1 MLIPTTVE
9 EQYER
14 ASSDDIRI
22 LVVGA
27 GIAGVT
33 AAGLLRRDGRHPVL
47 IDRAKDDGHPGYMLA
62 LMPLVDAAL
71 DDLGV
76 HERYRESS
84 VALERYGLHAS
95 NGRMLR
101 NDSMVDILAR
111 FGNYRGISRGEL
123 MDVLTPEGGA
133 AAFGSVVTALD
144 DSGTATTVTIESGGR
159 AGGGSGDRPDSTTR
173 QLEFDLVIVADGI
186 HSSTRGL
193 VLGER
198 ALGNSAVGT
207 VDTKWGGWVVWAP
220 DDTESDLG
228 EEMWGARSF
237 LGIYPV
243 LGKVGVFLGGPNAD
257 TQAGP
262 AAFIEDM
269 RRSVTTISP
278 RLERALDAVTRD
290 PDPYYWPLTDCRSPA
305 WAVGRT
311 VLLGDAAAG
320 FLPTAGIGAGMAME
334 SAWVL
339 TRMLRHATA
348 GDVRPDIAT
357 AIPTVLLAYERT
369 QRPRVEAA
377 QGNSRSLA
385 RLMFRRS
392 RVLAKLRDIAM
403 RFVSVKLALRS
414 IQKLLAEQPD
424 PDAAAEPVPAQA
436 S

>member
-1 MLIPTTVE
+1 MLTHANVE
-9 EQYER
+9 EQYEQ

-22 LVVGA
+22 LIVGA

-33 AAGLLRRDGRHPVL
+33 AAALLRHDGRHPVV
-47 IDRAKDDGHPGYMLA
+47 IDRAKDDEHAGYMLA

-111 FGNYRGISRGEL
+111 FGEYRGISRGEL
-123 MDVLTPEGGA
+123 IDVLTPEGCA
-133 AAFGSVVTALD
+133 VAFGSVVTALD
-144 DSGTATTVTIESGGR
+144 DSGTASTVTIESCGNS
-159 AGGGSGDRPDSTTR
+159 GSGSGARSDSTRR

-186 HSSTRGL
+186 HSSTRAL
-193 VLGER
+193 VLGDR
-198 ALGNSAVGT
+198 ALADSAVGI

-220 DDTESDLG
+220 EDTESDLG
-228 EEMWGARSF
+228 EELWGARSF

-243 LGKVGVFLGGPNAD
+243 LGKVGVFLGGPNSD

-262 AAFIEDM
+262 AAFAEDM
-269 RRSVTTISP
+269 RRSVTTLSP
-278 RLERALDAVTRD
+278 RLERALDAVARD

-305 WAVGRT
+305 WAIGRT

-348 GDVRPDIAT
+348 GDVAPDIT
-357 AIPTVLLAYERT
+357 AVLLAYERT

-377 QGNSRSLA
+377 QGNSRGLA
-385 RLMFRRS
+385 RVMFRRS
-392 RVLAKLRDIAM
+392 LVLAKLRDVAM
-403 RFVSVKLALRS
+403 RIVSVKLALGP

-424 PDAAAEPVPAQA
+424 PDAAAEVLVAH
-436 S
+436 SR